1 MHPCLPPPPVAC
13 LLLCVLGHR
22 PEPACP
28 ISLFT
33 RAWSF
38 VLWAHQKWALEP
50 FHGNDPL
57 FLWLFQ
63 DFPCSAC
70 VVSHYPCIFT
80 VFNTHPFPED
90 WHLQLKSPHW
100 TRTHCGLMWACE
112 LLLGWKLPL
121 CTMSLVNFPHFVSF
135 YFLLMFLSLPRPC
148 LRRGFLL
155 CRSFSYFRDPSPG
168 QGSTFWNPLSLFLSI
183 SFVLPYSREF
193 DLPFWTSGFLCQ
205 PSKVVLWELFHMQM
219 IFWCIC
225 GGEGGFPLLFL
236 HHLEA
241 TTVGENLKE
250 LVGSYTAHWNI
261 KCIFSLRSSFLTH
274 QFLKNLKIQLPN
286 DPVIPL
292 PGIYLREKKSC
303 VCTETHI

>member
-1 MHPCLPPPPVAC
+1 
-13 LLLCVLGHR
+13 
-22 PEPACP
+22 
-28 ISLFT
+28 
-33 RAWSF
+33 
-38 VLWAHQKWALEP
+38 
-50 FHGNDPL
+50 
-57 FLWLFQ
+57 
-63 DFPCSAC
+63 
-70 VVSHYPCIFT
+70 
-80 VFNTHPFPED
+80 
-90 WHLQLKSPHW
+90 
-100 TRTHCGLMWACE
+100 MWACE

-135 YFLLMFLSLPRPC
+135 YFLLMFLSFPRPY
-148 LRRGFLL
+148 LWRGFLL

-225 GGEGGFPLLFL
+225 GGEGGLPLLFL
-236 HHLEA
+236 RHLEA

-261 KCIFSLRSSFLTH
+261 KCIFSLRSSFLSH
-274 QFLKNLKIQLPN
+274 QFLRKLKIQLPN

-303 VCTETHI
+303 VCTETHILIFVEAFSVIAPNWMQSNCSATSEWIVLYPHNRMLLHNENEWTIDTCNTIYES